1 MAIDQKLAKEIKE
14 RIEAGTLPGPVP
26 GELPRLNRILAHY
39 GLEPIKSKDQVGKE
53 RQWLAHKRY

>member
-53 RQWLAHKRY
+53 RQ